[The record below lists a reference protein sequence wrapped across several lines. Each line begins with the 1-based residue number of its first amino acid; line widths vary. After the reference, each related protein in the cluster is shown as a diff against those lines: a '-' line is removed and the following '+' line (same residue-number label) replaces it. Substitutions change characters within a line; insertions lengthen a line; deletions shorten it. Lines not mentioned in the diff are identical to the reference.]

1 MSRRTYFNAKSKGP
15 FGSITALVMVAL
27 FFIAL
32 YYIASF
38 VFSLLWY
45 VAPVLLIITLVL
57 DHKIVTNYIEWVWSK
72 VKTTPLFGISIAAL
86 TVLCFPVVTGYL
98 FSKLL
103 VKRKITKMT
112 ETFEKRTESEFVDF
126 EEVDSE
132 PIRPIE
138 LPKAD
143 APPKMHQ
150 KPGNKY
156 DDLFE

>member
-1 MSRRTYFNAKSKGP
+1 MSRQTYYNAKSN
-15 FGSITALVMVAL
+15 GSFRPIAALLMIVL
-27 FFIAL
+27 FFVAL
-32 YYIASF
+32 YYVASF
-38 VFSLLWY
+38 ALSLLWY

-57 DHKIVTNYIEWVWSK
+57 DHKIVTNYIEWLWSK
-72 VKTTPLFGISIAAL
+72 IKTNPIVGVLITAL
-86 TVLCFPVVTGYL
+86 SVACFPVVTGYL

-112 ETFEKRTESEFVDF
+112 ETFEKRTSGEFVDY

-143 APPKMHQ
+143 PPPKMRQ
-150 KPGNKY
+150 QPGNKY